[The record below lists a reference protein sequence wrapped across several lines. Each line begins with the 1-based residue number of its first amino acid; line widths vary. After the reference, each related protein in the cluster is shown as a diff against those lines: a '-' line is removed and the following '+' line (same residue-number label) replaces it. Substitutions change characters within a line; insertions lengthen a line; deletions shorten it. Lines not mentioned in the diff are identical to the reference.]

1 VQSDGNFQLK
11 YLEDIITPDVSNQIH
26 HLHKYLGFSNVNIQK
41 GIDPN
46 TKIEN
51 TNKHLGFAN
60 KNLFT
65 CEFPVEG
72 PCKFEFLLLL
82 LRRLHFLSIKNLSSM
97 ATSYIPI
104 QH

>member
-11 YLEDIITPDVSNQIH
+11 DLEDIITTDVSNQIH

-51 TNKHLGFAN
+51 TNRHLGFAN

-65 CEFPVEG
+65 CE
-72 PCKFEFLLLL
+72 C
-82 LRRLHFLSIKNLSSM
+82 
-97 ATSYIPI
+97 
-104 QH
+104 